1 MEWRCGQATSRVDVL
16 VGTPGRLIAHL
27 RSTTGFTLQ
36 HLTHLVVDETDR
48 MLRQAY
54 QEWLPQVLLA
64 AQPAAAVAPPDET
77 ATGAWGAP
85 RTDRSERWES
95 GLRGPCPR
103 VRKLLLSATL
113 TQDPSKIARLA
124 LHGAACAPLSRAMLW

>member
-1 MEWRCGQATSRVDVL
+1 ML

-27 RSTTGFTLQ
+27 RSTTGFTLE

-64 AQPAAAVAPPDET
+64 AQPAAAAPLDET
-77 ATGAWGAP
+77 STGTWGAP

-95 GLRGPCPR
+95 GLRGPCLR

-113 TQDPSKIARLA
+113 TQDPSKIARLS
-124 LHGAACAPLSRAMLW
+124 LHGAECVPKFLRAMLR